1 MLKSINLIVAAFVT
15 AATLFVFSCHQS
27 VEAPLESAVRQVTVE
42 DAKLAA
48 DDAGTQFIDVRTPA
62 EYDAEHA
69 AKSVNFPLETIE
81 TDASKL
87 DKSKPVYIICQ
98 TGRRSQIA
106 AAKLNE
112 LGFTDVANV
121 QGGMN
126 AWTKAGLPT
135 EKK

>member
-1 MLKSINLIVAAFVT
+1 M
-15 AATLFVFSCHQS
+15 
-27 VEAPLESAVRQVTVE
+27 RQVSVE
-42 DAKLAA
+42 DAKSAVEV
-48 DDAGTQFIDVRTPA
+48 DGTQFIDVRTPA
-62 EYDAEHA
+62 EFDAEHA
-69 AKSVNFPLETIE
+69 AKSINYPLDTIE
-81 TDASKL
+81 ADAAKL
-87 DKSKPVYIICQ
+87 NKSKPVYIICQ

-112 LGFTDVANV
+112 LGFSDVADV

>member
-1 MLKSINLIVAAFVT
+1 MHKLVNSVVIMLVI
-15 AATLFVFSCHQS
+15 AATIFVFGCHQA
-27 VEAPLESAVRQVTVE
+27 VEAPHESAVRQVSVE
-42 DAKLAA
+42 DAKNAA
-48 DDAGTQFIDVRTPA
+48 ETEGTQFIDVRTQA
-62 EYDAEHA
+62 EFDAEHA
-69 AKSVNFPLETIE
+69 AKSVNFPLDSIDS
-81 TDASKL
+81 DAAKL

-112 LGFTDVANV
+112 LGFSDVANV

-135 EKK
+135 VKK

>member
-1 MLKSINLIVAAFVT
+1 MQRFLNLSVFAFVA
-15 AATLFVFSCHQS
+15 AATLFAFGCHQS
-27 VEAPLESAVRQVTVE
+27 VEAPHESAVRQVSVE
-42 DAKLAA
+42 DAKSAVEV
-48 DDAGTQFIDVRTPA
+48 DGTQFIDVRTPA
-62 EYDAEHA
+62 EFDAEHA
-69 AKSVNFPLETIE
+69 AKSINYPLDTIE
-81 TDASKL
+81 ADAAKL
-87 DKSKPVYIICQ
+87 NKSKPVYIICQ

-112 LGFTDVANV
+112 LGFSDVADV